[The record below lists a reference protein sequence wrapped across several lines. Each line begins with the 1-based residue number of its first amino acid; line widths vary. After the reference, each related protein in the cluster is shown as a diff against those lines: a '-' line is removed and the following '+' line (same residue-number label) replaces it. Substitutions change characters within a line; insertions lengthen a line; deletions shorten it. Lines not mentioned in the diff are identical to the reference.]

1 LAILGAL
8 EAPRGALTLLEEIR
22 GGPGSGVRWDRSL
35 PALLIGPR
43 ADELDVLRA
52 FEAGADDFLTAPPR
66 YLELRARVR
75 AVLRRAMPPPDPL
88 SSIDVRRLSIDLR
101 ARSASL
107 CGRRLQLRR
116 MEYELL
122 IHLARE
128 PHRVFERD
136 DLLRAVWGY
145 RSAGSTRTIDS
156 HACRL
161 RRALVEVDGSRWVI
175 GVRGVGYR
183 LI

>member
-1 LAILGAL
+1 
-8 EAPRGALTLLEEIR
+8 
-22 GGPGSGVRWDRSL
+22 
-35 PALLIGPR
+35 
-43 ADELDVLRA
+43 
-52 FEAGADDFLTAPPR
+52 
-66 YLELRARVR
+66 
-75 AVLRRAMPPPDPL
+75 MPPADPL
-88 SSIDVRRLSIDLR
+88 SRIDVRRLSIDLL

-128 PHRVFERD
+128 PHRVFERG

-161 RRALVEVDGSRWVI
+161 RRALVEVDGARWVV